1 MFKTRLISGIIL
13 VIIALATIIS
23 GSWILFFT
31 LLAVSLIGM
40 RELYKVMKVS
50 DEHVTVLELVGYLGA
65 VLYYIA
71 MRFDFGSYGTMAIII
86 SMILILFVYVF
97 GYPKYR
103 AEQVMAAFFGM
114 VYVAVMLSF
123 IYLTRN
129 LPDGKFLVWLIFL
142 CSWGCDTC
150 AYCVG
155 MLIGKHKM
163 APVLSPKKSI
173 EGAVGGVVGA
183 ALLGVIYAAATQGK
197 MAEYALICAV
207 GALISMVGDLAASA
221 IKRNQNIKDYG
232 KLIPGHGGILDRFDS
247 VIITAPVIY
256 YLAKIDSWNLGD
268 IEMKNIAILGST
280 GSIGTQ
286 TLDVARKNEDLRVV
300 AVSAGKS
307 VEKLEE
313 QIREFHPILAAVW
326 DEKAARDLKTR
337 IADTDTKVVSG
348 MEGLLELASMPESD
362 ILVTAIVGMIGIRPT
377 MEGIRAGKD
386 IALAN
391 KETLVTAGHLIM
403 PMARGIWC
411 IHPSGR

>member
-1 MFKTRLISGIIL
+1 MFKTRLISGIVL

-71 MRFDFGSYGTMAIII
+71 MKADFGNYGTMAIII

-97 GYPKYR
+97 GYPKYH
-103 AEQVMAAFFGM
+103 AEQVMAAFFGV

-173 EGAVGGVVGA
+173 EGAVGGVAGA

-256 YLAKIDSWNLGD
+256 YLAKT
-268 IEMKNIAILGST
+268 ILG
-280 GSIGTQ
+280 I
-286 TLDVARKNEDLRVV
+286 
-300 AVSAGKS
+300 
-307 VEKLEE
+307 
-313 QIREFHPILAAVW
+313 
-326 DEKAARDLKTR
+326 
-337 IADTDTKVVSG
+337 
-348 MEGLLELASMPESD
+348 
-362 ILVTAIVGMIGIRPT
+362 
-377 MEGIRAGKD
+377 
-386 IALAN
+386 
-391 KETLVTAGHLIM
+391 
-403 PMARGIWC
+403 
-411 IHPSGR
+411 

>member
-1 MFKTRLISGIIL
+1 MFKTRLISGIVL

-71 MRFDFGSYGTMAIII
+71 MKADFGNYGTMAIII

-97 GYPKYR
+97 GYPKYH
-103 AEQVMAAFFGM
+103 AEQVMAAFFGV

-123 IYLTRN
+123 IYLTRS
-129 LPDGKFLVWLIFL
+129 LPDGKFLVWLMFL

-173 EGAVGGVVGA
+173 EGAVGGVAGA

-256 YLAKIDSWNLGD
+256 YLAK
-268 IEMKNIAILGST
+268 MILG
-280 GSIGTQ
+280 I
-286 TLDVARKNEDLRVV
+286 
-300 AVSAGKS
+300 
-307 VEKLEE
+307 
-313 QIREFHPILAAVW
+313 
-326 DEKAARDLKTR
+326 
-337 IADTDTKVVSG
+337 
-348 MEGLLELASMPESD
+348 
-362 ILVTAIVGMIGIRPT
+362 
-377 MEGIRAGKD
+377 
-386 IALAN
+386 
-391 KETLVTAGHLIM
+391 
-403 PMARGIWC
+403 
-411 IHPSGR
+411 

>member
-1 MFKTRLISGIIL
+1 MFKTRLISGIVL

-40 RELYKVMKVS
+40 RELYNVMKVS
-50 DEHVTVLELVGYLGA
+50 NEHVTVLELVGYLGA
-65 VLYYIA
+65 VLYYNAIK
-71 MRFDFGSYGTMAIII
+71 FDFGNFGMMAVIV

-97 GYPKYR
+97 GYPKYH
-103 AEQVMAAFFGM
+103 AEQVMAAFFGV

-197 MAEYALICAV
+197 MAEYALICGV

-256 YLAKIDSWNLGD
+256 YLAKL
-268 IEMKNIAILGST
+268 ILG
-280 GSIGTQ
+280 I
-286 TLDVARKNEDLRVV
+286 
-300 AVSAGKS
+300 
-307 VEKLEE
+307 
-313 QIREFHPILAAVW
+313 
-326 DEKAARDLKTR
+326 
-337 IADTDTKVVSG
+337 
-348 MEGLLELASMPESD
+348 
-362 ILVTAIVGMIGIRPT
+362 
-377 MEGIRAGKD
+377 
-386 IALAN
+386 
-391 KETLVTAGHLIM
+391 
-403 PMARGIWC
+403 
-411 IHPSGR
+411 

>member
-1 MFKTRLISGIIL
+1 MFKTRLISGIVL

-71 MRFDFGSYGTMAIII
+71 MKADFGNYGTMAIII

-97 GYPKYR
+97 GYPKYH
-103 AEQVMAAFFGM
+103 AEQVMAAFFGV

-123 IYLTRN
+123 IYLTRS

-163 APVLSPKKSI
+163 APILSPKKSI
-173 EGAVGGVVGA
+173 EGAVGGVAGA

-256 YLAKIDSWNLGD
+256 YLAK
-268 IEMKNIAILGST
+268 MILG
-280 GSIGTQ
+280 I
-286 TLDVARKNEDLRVV
+286 
-300 AVSAGKS
+300 
-307 VEKLEE
+307 
-313 QIREFHPILAAVW
+313 
-326 DEKAARDLKTR
+326 
-337 IADTDTKVVSG
+337 
-348 MEGLLELASMPESD
+348 
-362 ILVTAIVGMIGIRPT
+362 
-377 MEGIRAGKD
+377 
-386 IALAN
+386 
-391 KETLVTAGHLIM
+391 
-403 PMARGIWC
+403 
-411 IHPSGR
+411 

>member
-1 MFKTRLISGIIL
+1 MFKTRLISGIVL

-31 LLAVSLIGM
+31 LLAISLIGM

-71 MRFDFGSYGTMAIII
+71 MKADFGNYGTMAIII

-97 GYPKYR
+97 GYPKYH
-103 AEQVMAAFFGM
+103 AEQVMAAFFGV

-123 IYLTRN
+123 IYLTRS
-129 LPDGKFLVWLIFL
+129 LPVGKFLVWLIFL

-173 EGAVGGVVGA
+173 EGAVGGVAGA

-256 YLAKIDSWNLGD
+256 YLAK
-268 IEMKNIAILGST
+268 MILG
-280 GSIGTQ
+280 I
-286 TLDVARKNEDLRVV
+286 
-300 AVSAGKS
+300 
-307 VEKLEE
+307 
-313 QIREFHPILAAVW
+313 
-326 DEKAARDLKTR
+326 
-337 IADTDTKVVSG
+337 
-348 MEGLLELASMPESD
+348 
-362 ILVTAIVGMIGIRPT
+362 
-377 MEGIRAGKD
+377 
-386 IALAN
+386 
-391 KETLVTAGHLIM
+391 
-403 PMARGIWC
+403 
-411 IHPSGR
+411 

>member
-1 MFKTRLISGIIL
+1 MFKTRLISGIVL

-71 MRFDFGSYGTMAIII
+71 MKADFGNYGTMAIII

-97 GYPKYR
+97 GYPKYH
-103 AEQVMAAFFGM
+103 AEQVMAAFFGV

-123 IYLTRN
+123 IYLTRS

-173 EGAVGGVVGA
+173 EGAVGGVAGA

-247 VIITAPVIY
+247 VIITAPGIY
-256 YLAKIDSWNLGD
+256 YLAK
-268 IEMKNIAILGST
+268 MILG
-280 GSIGTQ
+280 I
-286 TLDVARKNEDLRVV
+286 
-300 AVSAGKS
+300 
-307 VEKLEE
+307 
-313 QIREFHPILAAVW
+313 
-326 DEKAARDLKTR
+326 
-337 IADTDTKVVSG
+337 
-348 MEGLLELASMPESD
+348 
-362 ILVTAIVGMIGIRPT
+362 
-377 MEGIRAGKD
+377 
-386 IALAN
+386 
-391 KETLVTAGHLIM
+391 
-403 PMARGIWC
+403 
-411 IHPSGR
+411 